1 MGTCQSDPRGVYN
14 LLELLGTKLHR
25 LGAAYESLPGLPRPW
40 LAACPIPDPVLTAAE
55 GVMYLLV
62 LGLLLAISALVR
74 ARTRGADIAAGLMTG
89 LVTAVTFF
97 TVSFGWWS
105 VYSSA
110 VVPASEDLTLLAG
123 SDDLLLSR
131 YPDLATVAEA
141 ERRPVLLDKAQ
152 FDQAIR
158 IPQGILLG
166 MVLAVGLTV
175 PVSVALVCFAGAL
188 LRRYG
193 RLRMVVPLY
202 LERAVSG
209 VIFCGYL
216 FLLVQR
222 ALLYRV
228 PPQHPVCYLLLLA
241 WCGLAVAAASR
252 RWPWAIRLALQVA
265 WFGHYAVTN
274 YWVWYEF

>member
-1 MGTCQSDPRGVYN
+1 
-14 LLELLGTKLHR
+14 
-25 LGAAYESLPGLPRPW
+25 
-40 LAACPIPDPVLTAAE
+40 VLTAAE

-62 LGLLLAISALVR
+62 LGLLLATRALVR

-105 VYSSA
+105 VYSRA
-110 VVPASEDLTLLAG
+110 VVPASADLRLLAG
-123 SDDLLLSR
+123 SDDVLLSR
-131 YPDLATVAEA
+131 YPDLATVPEA
-141 ERRPVLLDKAQ
+141 ERRAALLDKAQ

-202 LERAVSG
+202 LERAVPG

-216 FLLVQR
+216 FLLVPR
-222 ALLYRV
+222 ALLYRI
-228 PPQHPVCYLLLLA
+228 PPQHSVCY
-241 WCGLAVAAASR
+241 LAVAAASR

>member
-1 MGTCQSDPRGVYN
+1 
-14 LLELLGTKLHR
+14 
-25 LGAAYESLPGLPRPW
+25 
-40 LAACPIPDPVLTAAE
+40 
-55 GVMYLLV
+55 MYLLL
-62 LGLLLAISALVR
+62 LGLLLATSALVR

-97 TVSFGWWS
+97 TVSFGRWS
-105 VYSSA
+105 VYLWA
-110 VVPASEDLTLLAG
+110 VVPASKDLALLAE

-131 YPDLATVAEA
+131 YPDLATVPEA
-141 ERRPVLLDKAQ
+141 ERRAVLLDKAQ

-166 MVLAVGLTV
+166 MVLAVGLTA
-175 PVSVALVCFAGAL
+175 PASVALACFVGAL
-188 LRRYG
+188 QRRHG

-202 LERAVSG
+202 PERAVPG
-209 VIFCGYL
+209 VIFCGDL
-216 FLLVQR
+216 SLLVQR

-241 WCGLAVAAASR
+241 WCGSTVAAARR
-252 RWPWAIRLALQVA
+252 RWPWAIRLALQAA

-274 YWVWYEF
+274 YWVGYEF